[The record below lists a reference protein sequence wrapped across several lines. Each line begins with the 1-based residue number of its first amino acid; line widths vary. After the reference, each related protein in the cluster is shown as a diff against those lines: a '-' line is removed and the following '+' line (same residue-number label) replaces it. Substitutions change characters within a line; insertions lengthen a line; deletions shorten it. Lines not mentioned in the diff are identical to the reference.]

1 MPNLSNIL
9 ELLILNPKIWYNML
23 QRVTRELQ
31 VSYGEA
37 IIMIS
42 DNLEIL
48 DNLFTIKFFTML
60 AILDIARECVVP

>member
-1 MPNLSNIL
+1 
-9 ELLILNPKIWYNML
+9 ML